1 MIRNVQ
7 NRKFHDSYFFNL
19 RKCLFRIFLDGH
31 FWNHLAKSKKNP
43 EKNDL
48 PVFIKEFAKLRA
60 LHVYMPSCLKLL
72 RVYMHTCPHFSR
84 AYVPKGLRAYI
95 SFLCLSV
102 FMAEIVSCLNA
113 LIFDLLFCYI
123 NWCMRRDNNLRTH

>member
-1 MIRNVQ
+1 
-7 NRKFHDSYFFNL
+7 
-19 RKCLFRIFLDGH
+19 
-31 FWNHLAKSKKNP
+31 
-43 EKNDL
+43 
-48 PVFIKEFAKLRA
+48 
-60 LHVYMPSCLKLL
+60 
-72 RVYMHTCPHFSR
+72 MHTCPHFSR

-123 NWCMRRDNNLRTH
+123 NWCMRRDNNLRPIKKLSKTMDSFQYFEFLIPILPNLDLQHLIYQNINFHHLDICKFRGPKKDLPYSAFLFTLQYHTKSLRISSAI